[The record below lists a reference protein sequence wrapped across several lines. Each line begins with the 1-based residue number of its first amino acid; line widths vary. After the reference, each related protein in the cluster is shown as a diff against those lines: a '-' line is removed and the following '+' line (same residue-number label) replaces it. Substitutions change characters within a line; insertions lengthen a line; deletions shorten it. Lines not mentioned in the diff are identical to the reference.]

1 MMASSTAS
9 EIWSQILSGCPSVTD
24 SEVKKYLL
32 IFYILSTLS
41 GRVHKKTP
49 AGRRGMNYAYIAS
62 SFVTAGFGTLQ
73 TQVAGLHRAVPS
85 TSLDKVFNFNV
96 SIITDYTGLSIV

>member
-1 MMASSTAS
+1 M
-9 EIWSQILSGCPSVTD
+9 IC
-24 SEVKKYLL
+24 
-32 IFYILSTLS
+32 
-41 GRVHKKTP
+41 
-49 AGRRGMNYAYIAS
+49 AYIAS